1 MAVIANTEIGN
12 ININN
17 YAIEKIVIGNILK
30 KKNIITPTNKRGK
43 VIAVKGIRIKPSDYV
58 SAVEIIEYE
67 DKLFIKMYFVIE
79 FGASIN
85 KETNKIFDMIE
96 KDFESLGIQKPT
108 QITAKIT
115 GVKSKQIAKRELEV
129 VRRNE

>member
-96 KDFESLGIQKPT
+96 KDFEAIGIQKPT

>member
-96 KDFESLGIQKPT
+96 KDFESIGIQKPT